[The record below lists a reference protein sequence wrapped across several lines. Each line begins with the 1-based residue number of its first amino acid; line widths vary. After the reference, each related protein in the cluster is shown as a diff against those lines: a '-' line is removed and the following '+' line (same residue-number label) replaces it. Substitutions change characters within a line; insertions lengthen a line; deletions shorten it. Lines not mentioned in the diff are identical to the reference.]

1 MSALPLYAQMFRY
14 QAWANADM
22 LRALGELEPALHQDQ
37 RHLGI
42 RLMNHCLVIN
52 QIFQAHLQRQPS
64 PHSAV
69 NTKDTPTL
77 DALRAAHATLDQ
89 WYLDYLPGLSAEA
102 LAERLPFRFTDGEA
116 GYMSRNEML
125 AHVVTHNTYHR
136 GEVGMLLKQAS
147 AVPGTT
153 LTMPWDTYA
162 VFLHQDEPARRQQ
175 GQPG

>member
-69 NTKDTPTL
+69 NTKDTPAL

-89 WYLDYLPGLSAEA
+89 WYLDYLPSLSAEA